1 MDTIKTLDQ
10 LIKDIDDLI
19 DRLID
24 LYDDPAR
31 IEWESMYHDLY

>member
-10 LIKDIDDLI
+10 LIKDIDDLM
-19 DRLID
+19 DRIID

-31 IEWESMYHDLY
+31 IELESRYNDLY